1 VLAPDTTST
10 SSPDAAVSRPG
21 REVRARLKVLVA
33 EDDDA
38 GRHALVAAVRLLGH
52 ECRSARD
59 GLEAWEMH
67 QQEPADV
74 ILSDWQMPRMDG
86 LELCRRTRVDEL
98 GARLVSAARVL
109 GVYRRLA
116 EKNASLRRDSQAS
129 FLAARVDELTGVG
142 NRLSMNEDLSA
153 LRSRAKRYGHRYSIA
168 IGDVDRFKSYNDH
181 FGHLAGD
188 EVLRRIARQI
198 RETLRAGDG
207 LYRYGGEEFVV
218 VLPEQGLA
226 EAERALDR
234 VRKAVENL
242 AIPSHREH
250 GVVTI
255 SFGVAQVDP
264 TIDRAPEDWLRRAD
278 AALYRAKSAGRN
290 RVEVDRRVAKG

>member
-1 VLAPDTTST
+1 
-10 SSPDAAVSRPG
+10 
-21 REVRARLKVLVA
+21 
-33 EDDDA
+33 
-38 GRHALVAAVRLLGH
+38 
-52 ECRSARD
+52 
-59 GLEAWEMH
+59 MH
-67 QQEPADV
+67 QREPADV

-86 LELCRRTRVDEL
+86 LELCRRTRVASDDTTYTYFILLTSFGDKDHFIRGMEAGADDYHTKPVDVDEL

-142 NRLSMNEDLSA
+142 NRLSMNEDLRA

-188 EVLRRIARQI
+188 EVLRRIAQQI
-198 RETLRAGDG
+198 REGLRGGDG

-218 VLPEQGLA
+218 VLPEQPLA
-226 EAERALDR
+226 EAERAIDR
-234 VRKAVENL
+234 VRKAVEDL

-264 TIDRAPEDWLRRAD
+264 ILDRAPEDWLRRAD

-290 RVEVDRRVAKG
+290 RVEVDRGVAKE